1 MAINEQAIL
10 KSELRW
16 AAVVGVIVTIIMAA
30 ILFAALTMHI
40 NPPSNR
46 EFVDPKTLHLSA
58 EFTEAN
64 LGTRVDPD
72 GRIVARMIATQFEF
86 VPNCL
91 VLPADRNVTLRF
103 TTPDVI
109 HGILV
114 TGTNVNTMIIPGYVA
129 QVHTRFTKTGKLLM
143 PCHEYC
149 GLGHSQMIATVE
161 VVSPDQFR
169 PDAEGRVSC
178 GDRR

>member
-16 AAVVGVIVTIIMAA
+16 AAVVGVIVAVILAA

-46 EFVDPKTLHLSA
+46 EFVDPKTLHISA

-72 GRIVARMIATQFEF
+72 GQVVNYAWDLGDGRTLDNAALVEF
-86 VPNCL
+86 
-91 VLPADRNVTLRF
+91 
-103 TTPDVI
+103 
-109 HGILV
+109 
-114 TGTNVNTMIIPGYVA
+114 GY
-129 QVHTRFTKTGKLLM
+129 
-143 PCHEYC
+143 
-149 GLGHSQMIATVE
+149 
-161 VVSPDQFR
+161 PDQGVFLVPVTVTDHLR
-169 PDAEGRVSC
+169 STP
-178 GDRR
+178 